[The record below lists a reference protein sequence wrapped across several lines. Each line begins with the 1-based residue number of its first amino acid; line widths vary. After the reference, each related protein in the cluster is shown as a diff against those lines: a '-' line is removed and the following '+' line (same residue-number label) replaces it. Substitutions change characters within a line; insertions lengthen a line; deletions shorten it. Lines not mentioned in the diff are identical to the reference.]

1 MNIVSLALHDM
12 EAKIVVLIVLF
23 FNHDIGEKGIT
34 LWSVTMKEIEAGL
47 FLEAE
52 RVGHIV

>member
-12 EAKIVVLIVLF
+12 EAEIIVLIILF
-23 FNHDIGEKGIT
+23 FDHDISEKGIT
-34 LWSVTMKEIEAGL
+34 LWSVTMKKIETGL

-52 RVGHIV
+52 RVGHEV